1 MNYSLIRNILGK
13 IMILTAL
20 LMSISLVFCVMYK
33 ETLINYLSFL
43 IPIGLLLLFGWLFNL
58 KKAKNLK
65 ILAREGFIIVGL
77 TWLIIALFGCL
88 PFIISGEIPNFFDA
102 FFEIVSGFTTTGA
115 SILTGEQAEGLS
127 HSIKFWRTFSHWIG
141 GMGVLVFIL
150 ALIPESKDGS
160 AVHILR
166 AESPGPQV
174 GKLVSKMQAT
184 SRILY
189 LIYLGMTV
197 IEFLLLWLGPDK
209 NMDAFSS
216 LIYSLGTAG
225 TGGFAIH
232 AAGLGIFTPYS
243 QYVISIFMLLFGVNF
258 TLYYFLLIGNFKDVF
273 KNEEL
278 RWYICIVISAVLLIF
293 ISIIPTIKNVE
304 EAFRLSLFQ
313 VGSIISTTG
322 YSTCDYDLW
331 PSLAKGVILIIMF
344 FGACAGSTSGGMKMS
359 RVILLIKS
367 SLRKIK
373 NMVNPRKVEVITFD
387 GKLVNDDTIEGIQS
401 FFIVYCLIFVACA
414 LIISID
420 NHSMLTN
427 ITASLA
433 CISNI
438 GPGLD
443 VVGPAGNFSS
453 FSSFSKL
460 VLSLEMIAGRL
471 ELFPLLILFNP
482 KTWKKTI

>member
-1 MNYSLIRNILGK
+1 
-13 IMILTAL
+13 
-20 LMSISLVFCVMYK
+20 
-33 ETLINYLSFL
+33 
-43 IPIGLLLLFGWLFNL
+43 
-58 KKAKNLK
+58 
-65 ILAREGFIIVGL
+65 
-77 TWLIIALFGCL
+77 
-88 PFIISGEIPNFFDA
+88 
-102 FFEIVSGFTTTGA
+102 
-115 SILTGEQAEGLS
+115 
-127 HSIKFWRTFSHWIG
+127 
-141 GMGVLVFIL
+141 
-150 ALIPESKDGS
+150 
-160 AVHILR
+160 
-166 AESPGPQV
+166 
-174 GKLVSKMQAT
+174 
-184 SRILY
+184 
-189 LIYLGMTV
+189 
-197 IEFLLLWLGPDK
+197 
-209 NMDAFSS
+209 
-216 LIYSLGTAG
+216 
-225 TGGFAIH
+225 
-232 AAGLGIFTPYS
+232 
-243 QYVISIFMLLFGVNF
+243 
-258 TLYYFLLIGNFKDVF
+258 
-273 KNEEL
+273 
-278 RWYICIVISAVLLIF
+278 
-293 ISIIPTIKNVE
+293 
-304 EAFRLSLFQ
+304 
-313 VGSIISTTG
+313 
-322 YSTCDYDLW
+322 
-331 PSLAKGVILIIMF
+331 
-344 FGACAGSTSGGMKMS
+344 MS